1 MNGSDIATD
10 VMLTTI
16 LTDKFVPERQKKKN
30 GNMIQSVYIAN

>member
-30 GNMIQSVYIAN
+30 GNNYDTISVYS